1 LKPKIHA
8 HPQIL
13 SPSLPSHIP
22 KKKISSLKSHLIQL
36 QITYRLKI
44 RKKENQK
51 YMQYILKLVENKKF
65 DGSICSGYRI

>member
-1 LKPKIHA
+1 LKPKIYA

-22 KKKISSLKSHLIQL
+22 KKKILSLKSPFNSTANNV
-36 QITYRLKI
+36 QIENG
-44 RKKENQK
+44 KKENQK